1 LTHDAVVS
9 MARTRGLKMT
19 PQRRLIVDYLQSA
32 TNHPTADEVLNAVNE
47 RFPMTSRATVYN
59 TLNWLKDAGM
69 VREVF
74 EGGDLRFDPN
84 TGGHHHFVCRACGR
98 IEDVDCELVGELQVR
113 PLPGRQAVEEY
124 EVTLR
129 GLCVACSTAAAHDDG
144 RITEEHANP
153 KESNSNADG
162 R

>member
-1 LTHDAVVS
+1 MTRLSQDAVET

-32 TNHPTADEVLNAVNE
+32 TNHPTADEVLKAVND
-47 RFPMTSRATVYN
+47 RYPMTSRATVYN
-59 TLNWLKDAGM
+59 TLNWLKEAGM

-84 TGGHHHFVCRACGR
+84 TGGHHHFVCRVCGR
-98 IEDVDCELVGELQVR
+98 IEDVECDLVGELR
-113 PLPGRQAVEEY
+113 FCPLPGKQEVEVY

-129 GLCVACSTAAAHDDG
+129 GLCADCS
-144 RITEEHANP
+144 E
-153 KESNSNADG
+153 KS
-162 R
+162 